1 LFEVSARPLYQSHQ
15 DSIGVSLSYLR
26 RKDTRIAEMRGYH
39 VRNAVGFDVLQQ
51 VVKGIGV
58 PFDGVD
64 QSWAGMHGH
73 RYGELTYASEHV
85 NHQFTCAKLTH
96 AGALRFVAD

>member
-1 LFEVSARPLYQSHQ
+1 LFEVSGRSLYQSHQ

-26 RKDTRIAEMRGYH
+26 RKDACIAEMRGYQ
-39 VRNAVGFDVLQQ
+39 VRNAVGLDVLLQ
-51 VVKGIGV
+51 VMKGVGV
-58 PFDGVD
+58 PLDGVD

-73 RYGELTYASEHV
+73 WYGELTYASEHV
-85 NHQFTCAKLTH
+85 NNQFTCAKLTH